1 MVLLPSP
8 GSINEIGVAH
18 NSNTTT
24 TNENVP
30 DHFSDRDVHLIV
42 QLILSGH
49 WSTVKYYF
57 QFLIL
62 HYERF
67 LPPPQAGNSTC
78 NDDDN
83 NNTVISSSSALPN
96 PPNRT
101 YLPSMTTL
109 YNRARTANILSHLNE
124 LLTNIRIQEFF
135 ELLERCVCYF
145 SPVFCSLS
153 NANRSFICFH
163 DDSTVGEL

>member
-1 MVLLPSP
+1 MVLLPSS

-18 NSNTTT
+18 NSNT

-49 WSTVKYYF
+49 WSTVQYYF

-67 LPPPQAGNSTC
+67 LPPPQTGNSMC
-78 NDDDN
+78 NNDN
-83 NNTVISSSSALPN
+83 NNNNYNDLASSSALTN

-135 ELLERCVCYF
+135 ELLER
-145 SPVFCSLS
+145 
-153 NANRSFICFH
+153 
-163 DDSTVGEL
+163 